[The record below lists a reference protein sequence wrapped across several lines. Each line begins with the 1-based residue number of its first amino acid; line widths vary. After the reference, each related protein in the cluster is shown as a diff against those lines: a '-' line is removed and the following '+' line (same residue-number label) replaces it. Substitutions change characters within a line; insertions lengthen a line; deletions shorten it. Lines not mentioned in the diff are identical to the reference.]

1 MNHDGARWMARGSPR
16 RGRKRREIVGS
27 VRWLGMGIPWHART
41 SGGAQIIDS
50 TGLSYGM
57 SDLKLYVKVWCP
69 WCVMAQEWLDE
80 RGYKYE
86 VIDVELSRA
95 AYDEMIELSGQ
106 PLTPTILVDDE
117 KVLPDFGPEELERFF
132 QKHQIEP

>member
-1 MNHDGARWMARGSPR
+1 MARGSRR
-16 RGRKRREIVGS
+16 RGRERPELLGS
-27 VRWLGMGIPWHART
+27 VRWLAMGISRHSRA
-41 SGGAQIIDS
+41 SGGVRIIRP

-69 WCVMAQEWLDE
+69 WCVMAQEWLDA

-86 VIDVELSRA
+86 LVDVELSRA

-106 PLTPTILVDDE
+106 PLTPTLLVDDE

-132 QKHQIEP
+132 RKHQIEP

>member
-1 MNHDGARWMARGSPR
+1 MARGSFR
-16 RGRKRREIVGS
+16 RGRKRRKLIGS
-27 VRWLGMGIPWHART
+27 VRSLGMGMARHT
-41 SGGAQIIDS
+41 RVSGGVQTIYS
-50 TGLSYGM
+50 TGISYGM

-86 VIDVELSRA
+86 LIDVELSRA

-106 PLTPTILVDDE
+106 QLTPTILVDDE
-117 KVLPDFGPEELERFF
+117 KVLPDFGPDELERFF
-132 QKHQIEP
+132 RKHQIEP

>member
-1 MNHDGARWMARGSPR
+1 MNHGGARWIARGSPR
-16 RGRKRREIVGS
+16 RGRKRRELIGS
-27 VRWLGMGIPWHART
+27 VRWLAPHTRASRGVRNIHP
-41 SGGAQIIDS
+41 
-50 TGLSYGM
+50 TGLSCGM

-86 VIDVELSRA
+86 LIDVELSRA

-106 PLTPTILVDDE
+106 PLTPTVVVDDD
-117 KVLPDFGPEELERFF
+117 KVLPDFGPDELERFF
-132 QKHQIEP
+132 RKHQIEP